1 MSRQGR
7 ITRRGLLGAAAAA
20 SAMGLASRAGP
31 ARAAPRSALAG
42 PEAQLPG
49 RRQLVIRNAYV
60 LTMDPALGDFE
71 RGDVHLRN
79 GTIVA
84 VGPDLDAPGAEV
96 IDGRNMIA
104 LPGLVD
110 THWHLWNSAYRGVV
124 GEGPELG
131 YFPVGL
137 RLGRVASPED
147 NYRGV
152 RLGLA
157 EALYSGITTVHNW
170 SHNVRGPQWADAELR
185 AHREVGLRARYS
197 YGTPQGIAPDRL
209 MDVIDLAR
217 VRQQYFSTPG
227 DGLLTL
233 GVASRGSSAFGAANT
248 ANPEVLRREWATA
261 RDLSLPIT
269 MHASRAGYGE
279 TFARDGLLGPDVQ
292 FVHGL
297 DLTAADRAAMAAAG
311 THLSSSPMTEL
322 RTLLGFPPILDML
335 DAGVLTSL
343 SIDTTAISANAD
355 MFAAMR
361 TIVDLAHAQ
370 AKDAEVLPPRR
381 ALELATIDGA
391 RDLGLDDKIGSLTP
405 GKRADLILV
414 RALDLNIAPVV
425 DAPNALVH
433 AAQPHNVD
441 TVIVDGRILKRG
453 GQLVALDAEQV
464 SREAAESLAVLR
476 ARAGGP

>member
-1 MSRQGR
+1 MSRQGK
-7 ITRRGLLGAAAAA
+7 ISRRGLLGAAAAA
-20 SAMGLASRAGP
+20 SAVGLAARPGP
-31 ARAAPRSALAG
+31 ARAARPRAALAA

-96 IDGRNMIA
+96 IDGRDLIA

-110 THWHLWNSAYRGVV
+110 THWHLWNSPYRGVT

-131 YFPVGL
+131 YFPVAL
-137 RLGRVASPED
+137 RLGRVATPD
-147 NYRGV
+147 DAYRAV

-185 AHREVGLRARYS
+185 AHREIGLRARYS
-197 YGTPQGIAPDRL
+197 YGTPQGIAPDQI
-209 MDVIDLAR
+209 MDVLDLAR
-217 VRQQYFSTPG
+217 VRQQYFSSPG

-233 GVASRGSSAFGAANT
+233 GMASRGSSAFGALNT

-261 RDLSLPIT
+261 RDLGLPIT
-269 MHASRAGYGE
+269 MHASQAGYGE
-279 TFARDGLLGPDVQ
+279 TFAREGLLGPDVQ

-297 DLTAADRAAMAAAG
+297 ALTAADRAAMAAAG

-335 DAGVLTSL
+335 AAGVLTSL

-355 MFAAMR
+355 LFAAMR
-361 TIVDLAHAQ
+361 AVVDLAHVQ
-370 AKDAEVLPPRR
+370 AKDATALPPRR

-391 RDLGLDDKIGSLTP
+391 RDLGLADKVGSLTP
-405 GKRADLILV
+405 GKRADIILV
-414 RALDLNIAPVV
+414 RTLDLN
-425 DAPNALVH
+425 
-433 AAQPHNVD
+433 
-441 TVIVDGRILKRG
+441 
-453 GQLVALDAEQV
+453 
-464 SREAAESLAVLR
+464 LA
-476 ARAGGP
+476 